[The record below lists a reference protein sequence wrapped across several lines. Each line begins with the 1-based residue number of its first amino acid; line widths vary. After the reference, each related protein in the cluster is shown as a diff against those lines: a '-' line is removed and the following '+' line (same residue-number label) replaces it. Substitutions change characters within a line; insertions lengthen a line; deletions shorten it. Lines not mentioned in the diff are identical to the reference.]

1 MKLLAAFLVF
11 MIAAQPVQ
19 AGFCGLDLQGSSSPE
34 PAQQHHPDPSTE
46 GHACC
51 DPADDTEAPRCAD
64 RQHCGSC
71 ATGVAAIPVAPA
83 PAAPPEWASPA
94 PLTGDRIAPAHTSPP
109 FRPPITIS

>member
-19 AGFCGLDLQGSSSPE
+19 AGFCDVDSSGTSAPE
-34 PAQQHHPDPSTE
+34 LAQQHHPDSSTD

-51 DPADDTEAPRCAD
+51 DPADGTDGPRCSD

-71 ATGVAAIPVAPA
+71 ATGVAAIPVAAA
-83 PAAPPEWASPA
+83 PAVPPEWHGPA
-94 PLTGDRIAPAHTSPP
+94 PLSGDRIAPAHASPP
-109 FRPPITIS
+109 YRPPIAIS